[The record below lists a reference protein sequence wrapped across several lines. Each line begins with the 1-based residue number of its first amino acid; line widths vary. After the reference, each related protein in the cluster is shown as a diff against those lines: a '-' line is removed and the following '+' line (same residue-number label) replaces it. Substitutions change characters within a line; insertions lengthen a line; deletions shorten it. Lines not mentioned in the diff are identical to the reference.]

1 MDSTAQEAEVIETV
15 HQLAVAWKNIQGLVL
30 TEKWNIIN
38 KDNYGK
44 DETLETKGGHTTKY
58 TTYRHTTRLT
68 LHEWT
73 YNKLNKAPMSPKVI
87 FLQKK

>member
-1 MDSTAQEAEVIETV
+1 MKKHTRVSAHGKME
-15 HQLAVAWKNIQGLVL
+15 HYK
-30 TEKWNIIN
+30 

-58 TTYRHTTRLT
+58 TTYGHTTRLT